1 MSKNTLSAQFRRVDV
16 DALDEDNF
24 KEPDIESSSASGG
37 PDISA
42 ANASLQRYP
51 FV

>member
-24 KEPDIESSSASGG
+24 KETDTDSASSG

-51 FV
+51 FLL